1 MLLGFIYGFTITVI
15 AFIAVWMLRQI
26 TSYVLVNGE
35 DSVYGILL
43 LISMMLAVSC
53 TTEQELDPPTCI
65 NGDCSAQ
72 FILDGEL
79 DQNGFYHVKLNW
91 QGEYSPRFDIHITS
105 TVTDPWYWYNGSPV
119 VQANF
124 YTENMIDTGYEKI
137 PIVQSSRIYLSMKE
151 SNKAYGK
158 RIVGPIPTSFKND
171 TIYIEPEVFWEAG
184 SKSIGKSYNFLKIIV
199 E

>member
-1 MLLGFIYGFTITVI
+1 MLLGILYGFIFTVLL
-15 AFIAVWMLRQI
+15 FIGVWMLRQI
-26 TSYVLVNGE
+26 TFYVLTNGE
-35 DSVYGILL
+35 DSFYGILL
-43 LISMMLAVSC
+43 LLTMLFAFSC
-53 TTEQELDPPTCI
+53 TVEEGLDPPTCI

-72 FILDGEL
+72 FFIDGEL

-91 QGEYSPRFDIHITS
+91 QGEYSPRFNIEILS
-105 TVTDPWYWYNGSPV
+105 SVTDPWYWYNDSPV

-124 YTENMIDTGYEKI
+124 YSDNMIDTGYEKI

-151 SNKAYGK
+151 SYKAYGK
-158 RIVGPIPTSFKND
+158 RIVGPVPSTYKND
-171 TIYIEPEVFWEAG
+171 TIYIKPEVFWEAG